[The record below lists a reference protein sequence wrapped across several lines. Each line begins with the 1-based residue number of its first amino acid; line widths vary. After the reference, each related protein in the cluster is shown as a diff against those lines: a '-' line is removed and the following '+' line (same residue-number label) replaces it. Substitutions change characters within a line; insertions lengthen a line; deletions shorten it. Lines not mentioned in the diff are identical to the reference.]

1 MPIDYPVVEEDIL
14 AATATVEVGGSNSA
28 TRQFVVSFGSK
39 RVPMAP
45 DFLYGRGLPKI
56 GTLHPQIPNIKLRS
70 YDISVGS
77 SGQLIYT
84 ANYASS
90 ESGDTGEPSEEEGER
105 QDRLISRGWAGGSVD
120 RDLVYDQVTM
130 KPVLLPTGEPFDSV
144 PSAPVSVKTLTVRKR
159 VFFAQT
165 AMLMLAA
172 NCTVNASDITLAGVT
187 IPRHCGK
194 LMVSAEELLGNA
206 EFTHEV
212 TLSVEVVSQK
222 VRISPGDATETDIGH
237 DVALLL
243 AGYRKLQ
250 SDRYGFMHPVQ
261 VTSID
266 SDTGEEVETASPVL
280 LKDDGT
286 EYAPPAGEVPPQPYY
301 LRVSAIR
308 EAEWNASWFD

>member
-1 MPIDYPVVEEDIL
+1 MPIYEQYLEQTAEVEI
-14 AATATVEVGGSNSA
+14 GGSNAA
-28 TRQFVVSFGSK
+28 TRVFVLPKDSPA
-39 RVPMAP
+39 VPLLPDEMAAA
-45 DFLYGRGLPKI
+45 GLPRL
-56 GTLHPQIPNIKLRS
+56 GSAHPSVPGCRLRS
-70 YDISVGS
+70 YSVSVTAEGAH
-77 SGQLIYT
+77 QYT
-84 ANYASS
+84 ANYSS
-90 ESGDTGEPSEEEGER
+90 DESDGQTSGGEEPSEEG
-105 QDRLISRGWAGGSVD
+105 QDRLISRGWAGSSVD
-120 RDLVYDQVTM
+120 RDIVYDQVTL

-165 AMLMLAA
+165 AMMMLAA

-222 VRISPGDATETDIGH
+222 VRLSPGDATETDIGH

-243 AGYRKLQ
+243 AGYRKMIE
-250 SDRYGFMHPVQ
+250 DRYGSLRPVQ
-261 VTSID
+261 ITSVD
-266 SDTGEEVETASPVL
+266 ADTGEEVEVASPVL

-286 EYAPPAGEVPPQPYY
+286 EYTPPAGEVPPQPYY